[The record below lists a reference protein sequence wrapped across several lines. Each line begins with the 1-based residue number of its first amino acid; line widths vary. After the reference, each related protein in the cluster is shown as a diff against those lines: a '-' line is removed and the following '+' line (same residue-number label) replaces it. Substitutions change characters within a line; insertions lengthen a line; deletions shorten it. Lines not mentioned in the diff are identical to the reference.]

1 MIKLSAQRNLGKME
15 EQDMKKLTKVM
26 AIALAAV
33 LACGVYVAPA
43 KAADT
48 MDKGVK
54 AQIGASVNADSET
67 SSIRLLSGV
76 DSLDYNE
83 VGYYVTIDGTEKKVS
98 TTKVYESIKAAG
110 ANVAAADVINGAS
123 YIAAIKLDDIANAN
137 FAEGIYVKPYW
148 VDAAGVETVG
158 TDRYVR
164 VANGYDAS
172 FSVAVRVSGSDIG
185 AGLVGINYDKDALE
199 YVGFDEGTVLDEY
212 AAAASNGVVK
222 FVANVEDVTADAAAD
237 GMIINLNF
245 KVKDATGVADADAY
259 EFAVASTEFCNVA
272 EEDVT
277 DVAVSID

>member
-1 MIKLSAQRNLGKME
+1 
-15 EQDMKKLTKVM
+15 MKRLTKVM

-33 LACGVYVAPA
+33 LVCGVYVAPA

-110 ANVAAADVINGAS
+110 ANVAAADVIKGAS

-137 FAEGIYVKPYW
+137 FAEGIP
-148 VDAAGVETVG
+148 AA
-158 TDRYVR
+158 
-164 VANGYDAS
+164 
-172 FSVAVRVSGSDIG
+172 
-185 AGLVGINYDKDALE
+185 L
-199 YVGFDEGTVLDEY
+199 
-212 AAAASNGVVK
+212 
-222 FVANVEDVTADAAAD
+222 
-237 GMIINLNF
+237 
-245 KVKDATGVADADAY
+245 
-259 EFAVASTEFCNVA
+259 
-272 EEDVT
+272 
-277 DVAVSID
+277 

>member
-1 MIKLSAQRNLGKME
+1 
-15 EQDMKKLTKVM
+15 MKRLTKVM

-110 ANVAAADVINGAS
+110 ANVAAADVIDGAS

-245 KVKDATGVADADAY
+245 KVKDATGVADADTY

-277 DVAVSID
+277 DVVVSID

>member
-1 MIKLSAQRNLGKME
+1 
-15 EQDMKKLTKVM
+15 MKRLTKVM
-26 AIALAAV
+26 AVALAAV
-33 LACGVYVAPA
+33 LVCGVYVAPA

-54 AQIGASVNADSET
+54 AQIGASVSAESDS

-76 DSLDYNE
+76 DSLNYNE
-83 VGYYVTIDGTEKKVS
+83 VGYYVTINGTEKKYS
-98 TTKVYESIKAAG
+98 TTKVYESIQADG
-110 ANVAAADVINGAS
+110 ASVAAADVITGAS

-137 FAEGIYVKPYW
+137 FADGIYVKPYW
-148 VDAAGVETVG
+148 VDAAGAETVG

-164 VANGYDAS
+164 VANGYDGS
-172 FSVAVRVSGSDIG
+172 FSVAVRVDGSAIG
-185 AGLVGINYDKDALE
+185 AGLVGINYNSDALE

-237 GMIINLNF
+237 GMFISLNF
-245 KVKDATGVADADAY
+245 KAKDATGIATADDY
-259 EFAVASTEFCNVA
+259 EFSVASTEFCNVA

-277 DVAVSID
+277 DVSVSID